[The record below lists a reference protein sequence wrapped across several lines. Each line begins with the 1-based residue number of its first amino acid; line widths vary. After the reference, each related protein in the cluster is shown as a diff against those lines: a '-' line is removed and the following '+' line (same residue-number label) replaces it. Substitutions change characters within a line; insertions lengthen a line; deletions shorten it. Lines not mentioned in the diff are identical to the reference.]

1 VASFEVKQDFGHSEI
16 SVDVGDLLLMSASQW
31 MMLSPP
37 NHRVPSILVPTVE
50 LLKLPL
56 NQYDLPVDLLVL
68 SINHIVSKY
77 FHHLLLPSL
86 NPNDFQIEVFLL
98 LWHCIKPALIG
109 CSQAIQ
115 MHMRAYLLWV
125 DDFSGL
131 VVLLESEGDDL
142 VVLLV
147 F

>member
-1 VASFEVKQDFGHSEI
+1 
-16 SVDVGDLLLMSASQW
+16 
-31 MMLSPP
+31 MLSPP
-37 NHRVPSILVPTVE
+37 NHRLPSILIPTVE

-56 NQYDLPVDLLVL
+56 DQYDLPIDLLML
-68 SINHIVSKY
+68 SINHVVSNY
-77 FHHLLLPSL
+77 LHHLLLPSL
-86 NPNDFQIEVFLL
+86 NPNDLQIEVFLL
-98 LWHCIKPALIG
+98 LWYCIKPVLIG

-131 VVLLESEGDDL
+131 VVLFESEGDDL
-142 VVLLV
+142 VVLLI